1 MMICSFSLVTLH
13 VSLPGFSTVGI
24 SIPTTLVA
32 NHRKKMTP
40 SDTLLS
46 PQITSSISPNLEA
59 SSCSRWETLHKATT
73 NQNAVVESSLN
84 GYKTMPEPKAQGTLW
99 KRNKKILRGQ
109 GWEEQ
114 LQKCLLDMA

>member
-59 SSCSRWETLHKATT
+59 SSCSRWELTQRPTGQCAERDLGELISIWDAFIKVFT
-73 NQNAVVESSLN
+73 
-84 GYKTMPEPKAQGTLW
+84 QGS
-99 KRNKKILRGQ
+99 GDYSD
-109 GWEEQ
+109 EETEGV
-114 LQKCLLDMA
+114 